1 MPTRIFAVSAA
12 VAGAAV
18 LATGITYAAQS
29 ESAQAVPRAEQ
40 AAPSAEHAAPSA
52 KRAAPPVKQAAP
64 ATAPRGTDG
73 TDRTDR
79 TDRTDGTD
87 GTDRRGNEGRG
98 HEDRDRGHGGKGEGR
113 IQFNERTFSGRMEGC
128 IPAASGLG
136 STSFSIY
143 NDSDATVEVYRGFNC
158 DNGAPVATV
167 GPYGATYGV
176 VPRTGQEGG
185 QGGVFVDNGVVG
197 SFRVI
202 HDYGEW

>member
-73 TDRTDR
+73 TDRTA
-79 TDRTDGTD
+79 RTDGTD

>member
-29 ESAQAVPRAEQ
+29 ESAQAVPRAKQ

-79 TDRTDGTD
+79 TD

>member
-29 ESAQAVPRAEQ
+29 ESAQAVPRAKQ

-79 TDRTDGTD
+79 TD

-98 HEDRDRGHGGKGEGR
+98 HEDRDRGHGGKGEGS

-202 HDYGEW
+202 HDHGEW

>member
-29 ESAQAVPRAEQ
+29 ESAQAVPRAKQ

-73 TDRTDR
+73 TDR

>member
-73 TDRTDR
+73 TDR

>member
-29 ESAQAVPRAEQ
+29 ESAQAVPRAKQ

-73 TDRTDR
+73 TDRTDG
-79 TDRTDGTD
+79 TDGTD

-136 STSFSIY
+136 STSFSID

>member
-73 TDRTDR
+73 TDRTGR
-79 TDRTDGTD
+79 TD